1 MFRRLFVY
9 GKISVDIINIS
20 SRAMMGEFIIYY
32 RGKAFGGIYDDRLL
46 VKSVPV
52 AVKMM
57 TDAEME
63 PPYAGAKKM
72 ILVDDVDNRQF
83 LCELVESMW
92 EELPKKEKLSFGNGN
107 RHNYSQNCYYHSY

>member
-9 GKISVDIINIS
+9 GKIFVDIINIS

-32 RGKAFGGIYDDRLL
+32 RGTAFGGIYDDRLL

-57 TDAEME
+57 PDAEME
-63 PPYAGAKKM
+63 PPYAGAKKK
-72 ILVDDVDNRQF
+72 IDGIYEGIAETGADGKHCGKIV
-83 LCELVESMW
+83 CEVTIDRVL
-92 EELPKKEKLSFGNGN
+92 
-107 RHNYSQNCYYHSY
+107 

>member
-1 MFRRLFVY
+1 
-9 GKISVDIINIS
+9 
-20 SRAMMGEFIIYY
+20 
-32 RGKAFGGIYDDRLL
+32 
-46 VKSVPV
+46 
-52 AVKMM
+52 
-57 TDAEME
+57 
-63 PPYAGAKKM
+63 M